1 MEVGVEEHLEE
12 RRKLGGG
19 TVHFP
24 WEDVYKVSI
33 FRGRGIKKMKSMD
46 WTAKPAKW

>member
-24 WEDVYKVSI
+24 WEDVYKYFS
-33 FRGRGIKKMKSMD
+33 RQGYIKDEVNGLDS
-46 WTAKPAKW
+46 